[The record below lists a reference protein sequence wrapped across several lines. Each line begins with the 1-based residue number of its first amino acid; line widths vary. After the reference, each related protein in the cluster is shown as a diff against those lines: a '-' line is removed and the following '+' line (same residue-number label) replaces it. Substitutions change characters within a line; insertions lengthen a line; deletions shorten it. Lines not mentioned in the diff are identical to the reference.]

1 MIEYIYPSVVY
12 ELIPLFGYGLIIGLG
27 MALVLSALSWT
38 VITFTRLMY
47 KMT

>member
-1 MIEYIYPSVVY
+1 MIAYLYPTVVE

-38 VITFTRLMY
+38 VLTFTKLMY
-47 KMT
+47 KMM